1 MTRAPGKG
9 IEMSGVQQALRL
21 VAITAVSPL
30 DPCQLS
36 ELEGALLRYA
46 LRNWKKILQSVSL

>member
-21 VAITAVSPL
+21 VASTAVSPL
-30 DPCQLS
+30 APMPTL
-36 ELEGALLRYA
+36 
-46 LRNWKKILQSVSL
+46 

>member
-1 MTRAPGKG
+1 MTRALGKG

-30 DPCQLS
+30 ASMPTL
-36 ELEGALLRYA
+36 
-46 LRNWKKILQSVSL
+46 

>member
-1 MTRAPGKG
+1 MTRAPEKG

-30 DPCQLS
+30 APMPTL
-36 ELEGALLRYA
+36 
-46 LRNWKKILQSVSL
+46 